1 MPSYI
6 YLKITTNQIAICKL
20 SVLKYVDLL
29 LHCLTVIEFV
39 ANLFTVRI
47 QIVQL
52 YISPVIKMFAT
63 LIGIKGSLMDKSRY
77 HRRIVYCCI
86 WIKVFF

>member
-39 ANLFTVRI
+39 AYLFTVRV

-52 YISPVIKMFAT
+52 YISPVIRC
-63 LIGIKGSLMDKSRY
+63 LLLLL
-77 HRRIVYCCI
+77 VL
-86 WIKVFF
+86 KVV